1 MRWPALGSCSS
12 GTVLPGPVLSHWAV
26 LWTAVFILLNGLFD
40 GQTEL
45 LRGAGRPW
53 LEAALQIVAGV
64 AQLALG
70 VAVVLGGYGL
80 AALMAVL
87 AIKQLFAVGLAQ
99 VWLPVPWGRGSGLW
113 RAFLRRGLWL
123 GAATTLAVIAGR
135 AAQLALGNL
144 GSSNQVAQFAV
155 ASRYLELATM
165 VCGTAAFG
173 LLPAMAQRARHAG
186 ASGPS
191 FQLRLVALTL
201 IASVVLA
208 GVSTPLVPWLTVTV
222 FGSRYRGAVPAS
234 QLFVAFLPVVALT
247 NIAWYALVAE
257 RLRASRRAR
266 GARRRRRRDC
276 GDRVD
281 CARPEPRGGGRSHDG
296 RPRRE
301 RGTRTRLPRASAA
314 VAHGRARRR
323 PGRRELMSEPRVRCV
338 LLAWHRF
345 EWLCEACLHCPG
357 LEVAALEPT
366 RLGLPEAPNPFGLAP
381 VERADVALVS
391 TAWYQWL
398 AVRHPER
405 VDEVFRALERSVGTI
420 VGIESN
426 DELQLVLPPAGLERM
441 ACLIKG
447 AGLVSRP
454 RALQLRGRTALPGSA
469 LDGAPAPARVTV

>member
-1 MRWPALGSCSS
+1 MPEASSAAGSGRPVLRPFTGASVALLSRLAVRVLGLVFLVLLAHRQSTRTFASYAYLLVLAS
-12 GTVLPGPVLSHWAV
+12 TVSVITDAGVGLVANREVAAGHLDLATAYRAAAPVQVVTSALAGLGVVLVGTVLPGPVLSHWAV

-144 GSSNQVAQFAV
+144 GSPNQVAQFAV

-257 RLRASRRAR
+257 RLERLVALAALAGAVVGIAGIAWIALDPNPVVAAGATMAGLGASAVLAL
-266 GARRRRRRDC
+266 GFLARRQQWLT
-276 GDRVD
+276 
-281 CARPEPRGGGRSHDG
+281 AAP
-296 RPRRE
+296 
-301 RGTRTRLPRASAA
+301 AA
-314 VAHGRARRR
+314 V
-323 PGRRELMSEPRVRCV
+323 PG
-338 LLAWHRF
+338 
-345 EWLCEACLHCPG
+345 
-357 LEVAALEPT
+357 
-366 RLGLPEAPNPFGLAP
+366 
-381 VERADVALVS
+381 VES
-391 TAWYQWL
+391 
-398 AVRHPER
+398 
-405 VDEVFRALERSVGTI
+405 
-420 VGIESN
+420 
-426 DELQLVLPPAGLERM
+426 
-441 ACLIKG
+441 
-447 AGLVSRP
+447 
-454 RALQLRGRTALPGSA
+454 
-469 LDGAPAPARVTV
+469 

>member
-1 MRWPALGSCSS
+1 MSEASSAAGSGRPVLRPFTGASVALLSRLAVRVLGLVFLVLLAHRQSTRTFASYAYLLVLAS
-12 GTVLPGPVLSHWAV
+12 TVSVITDAGVGLVANREVAAGHLDLATAYRAAAPVQLVTSALAGLGVVLVGTVLPGPVLNHWAV
-26 LWTAVFILLNGLFD
+26 LWTAAFILLNGLFD

-87 AIKQLFAVGLAQ
+87 AIKQLLAVGLAQ
-99 VWLPVPWGRGSGLW
+99 LWLPAPWGRGAGLW
-113 RAFLRRGLWL
+113 RVFLRRGLWL
-123 GAATTLAVIAGR
+123 GAATTLGVIAGR

-144 GSSNQVAQFAV
+144 GSPDQVAQFAV

-186 ASGPS
+186 ASGHS
-191 FQLRLVALTL
+191 FQRRLIALTL

-257 RLRASRRAR
+257 RLERLVALAALAGALVGIAGIAWIALDPNPVVAAGATMAGLGASAVVAL
-266 GARRRRRRDC
+266 GFLARRQRWF
-276 GDRVD
+276 
-281 CARPEPRGGGRSHDG
+281 AAAP
-296 RPRRE
+296 
-301 RGTRTRLPRASAA
+301 AA
-314 VAHGRARRR
+314 V
-323 PGRRELMSEPRVRCV
+323 PG
-338 LLAWHRF
+338 
-345 EWLCEACLHCPG
+345 
-357 LEVAALEPT
+357 
-366 RLGLPEAPNPFGLAP
+366 
-381 VERADVALVS
+381 VE
-391 TAWYQWL
+391 
-398 AVRHPER
+398 
-405 VDEVFRALERSVGTI
+405 
-420 VGIESN
+420 
-426 DELQLVLPPAGLERM
+426 
-441 ACLIKG
+441 
-447 AGLVSRP
+447 SR
-454 RALQLRGRTALPGSA
+454 
-469 LDGAPAPARVTV
+469 